1 MENKKSKI
9 TSVSASVIGG
19 YGLLKITQSKIDPY
33 TRATIGIAVGT
44 VMFVSQNPIVRYAGV
59 GVAIAGV
66 LQITDVFKGGRLSS
80 NEAKSQVYVLHE
92 TKGIVEL
99 KDNEVPNYNIDGFTF
114 KGMNGIFKLT
124 DGVYAGINFNNEIN
138 VFGVGSIVNKLRNA
152 GLKSKD
158 WIDAQT
164 DKRWSNL
171 YNMSMEKNITDI
183 FLQIPLKVRNYV

>member
-9 TSVSASVIGG
+9 TSISASVIWG

-44 VMFVSQNPIVRYAGV
+44 VMFMSQNPIVRYAGV

-66 LQITDVFKGGRLSS
+66 LQITDVFKRGRLSY

-124 DGVYAGINFNNEIN
+124 DGVYARINFNNEIN

-171 YNMSMEKNITDI
+171 YNMSVEKNITDI